1 MYVKVKAKEVHAVI
15 LAGGGSLTLV
25 LSSLYNIGAVYKE
38 ALSFA
43 QLIISLTV
51 LFSQRNIRITVL
63 ISAYLKHLTEN
74 FSIAQRLKM
83 RMLKLAHILTKLL

>member
-25 LSSLYNIGAVYKE
+25 LNSLYSTGAVYKGFVFCTV
-38 ALSFA
+38 SYF
-43 QLIISLTV
+43 SYV
-51 LFSQRNIRITVL
+51 LFSHRNIRIMVL
-63 ISAYLKHLTEN
+63 ISVYLKHLTEN

>member
-1 MYVKVKAKEVHAVI
+1 MHAVI

-25 LSSLYNIGAVYKE
+25 LSSLDNIGAAYKE

-43 QLIISLTV
+43 QLVISLTV

-63 ISAYLKHLTEN
+63 ISVYLKHLTEN
-74 FSIAQRLKM
+74 
-83 RMLKLAHILTKLL
+83 